1 MSCGDRTLTAG
12 WPTTTAPVPGDKACI
27 LDAFNSGAPAYY
39 IERTAAPDDRHL
51 RVTTYEVLGLR
62 TARMTVDDTAAQP
75 PGGTTTTTCT
85 RLLAS
90 FGRLHCQTDEPSPAD
105 VRVRL
110 EIQSQDDDVFP
121 SATITNGGPG
131 IAADIQIQL
140 TASAAV
146 EVPFAHDPTWDCTEQ
161 DSSGTAVCVQR
172 GVASRCGSR
181 RSVPHPGPSS
191 TSPSRS
197 PPAPPIPT
205 RPTIE

>member
-1 MSCGDRTLTAG
+1 
-12 WPTTTAPVPGDKACI
+12 
-27 LDAFNSGAPAYY
+27 
-39 IERTAAPDDRHL
+39 
-51 RVTTYEVLGLR
+51 
-62 TARMTVDDTAAQP
+62 MTVDDTAAQP

-110 EIQSQDDDVFP
+110 EIQSQGGDVFP

-172 GVASRCGSR
+172 GVAWEPGAGFGFPLRLSAVG
-181 RSVPHPGPSS
+181 PAPGPVIDVTVAVTSS
-191 TSPSRS
+191 APDPDETNNRVTTTMSAATADTSAPSW
-197 PPAPPIPT
+197 PPPT
-205 RPTIE
+205 G